1 MPPGDVAPH
10 LVALGSFGRELLHQS
25 DEALFVRLGEF
36 DLDRLLSF
44 LSHGLLVAA
53 LASEQLPLEEKRTPP
68 KIHSKFF
75 SERRKWGVRSTVLH
89 NHPRVR
95 ATGGVLGRG
104 RQREP
109 YFEAIGC

>member
-1 MPPGDVAPH
+1 MPPGNVAPH
-10 LVALGSFGRELLHQS
+10 LVALGSFGDELLHQS

-53 LASEQLPLEEKRTPP
+53 LASEQLPEKKKRTVP

-75 SERRKWGVRSTVLH
+75 SERRKWGVHSHTFTTTPGFER
-89 NHPRVR
+89 RV
-95 ATGGVLGRG
+95 G
-104 RQREP
+104 
-109 YFEAIGC
+109 F